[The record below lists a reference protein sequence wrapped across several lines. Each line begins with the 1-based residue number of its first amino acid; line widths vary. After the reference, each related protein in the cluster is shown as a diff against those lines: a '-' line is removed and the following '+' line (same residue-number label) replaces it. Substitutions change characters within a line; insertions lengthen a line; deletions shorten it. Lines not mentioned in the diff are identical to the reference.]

1 MHACEVGSNK
11 STINSLLNAGFSLHD
26 RDSNGY
32 TPVMLSICAESMEN
46 TKILLTH
53 GAEIDAKDNDGRTA
67 LRILIDKRYP
77 DSKTVQVLLEAGA
90 DPLVVDTEQNSVLA
104 IAIAQEKD
112 EEVINLLRKAS
123 YQTREQ

>member
-1 MHACEVGSNK
+1 MRK
-11 STINSLLNAGFSLHD
+11 IN
-26 RDSNGY
+26 
-32 TPVMLSICAESMEN
+32 
-46 TKILLTH
+46 
-53 GAEIDAKDNDGRTA
+53 GRTA

-77 DSKTVQVLLEAGA
+77 DSKMVQVLLEAGA

-123 YQTREQ
+123 Y

>member
-1 MHACEVGSNK
+1 MRK
-11 STINSLLNAGFSLHD
+11 IN
-26 RDSNGY
+26 
-32 TPVMLSICAESMEN
+32 
-46 TKILLTH
+46 
-53 GAEIDAKDNDGRTA
+53 GRTA

-77 DSKTVQVLLEAGA
+77 DSKMVQVLLEAGA